1 MIDQPRNQ
9 VREQLDGRD
18 GQAEQDDRRLLRR
31 RCALRF
37 AAHLAELA
45 MNAHELAVDP
55 LQAAAD
61 FDAEARRLDPIIRR
75 LTRDLVGGAVGLPR
89 HLLRGAR
96 PLSTD
101 GHLDEL
107 P

>member
-1 MIDQPRNQ
+1 MVDQPRNQ
-9 VREQLDGRD
+9 VREQLDGGD
-18 GQAEQDDRRLLRR
+18 GQAEEHDRSLLRR
-31 RCALRF
+31 RCALRL

-45 MNAHELAVDP
+45 LHAYELAVDE

-75 LTRDLVGGAVGLPR
+75 LTSDLVGGAVGLPR
-89 HLLRGAR
+89 ELLGRRAHAGGRHLRA
-96 PLSTD
+96 
-101 GHLDEL
+101 L